1 MALATATVAGYDD
14 PRKIH
19 GEANAYDESLQRPK
33 SYPLVAIRVGLPW
46 APCDSTDNQHD
57 TCLWT

>member
-1 MALATATVAGYDD
+1 MTNRYSVQ
-14 PRKIH
+14 I
-19 GEANAYDESLQRPK
+19 
-33 SYPLVAIRVGLPW
+33 YPLVAIRVGLPW